1 MKKRKCILCAVMLS
15 MLLPISVSAHP
26 GRTDS
31 SGGHHDYKNRS
42 GLGNY
47 HYHHG
52 MGAHLHPGGVC
63 PYGGGTVSSY
73 TPPTPPKP
81 SISVNNPPNQLYIGD
96 SSGLNIT
103 LSNAPQNT
111 LSITSSNPNV
121 VRVNPDN
128 TLTAVG
134 AGDTTI
140 TVSASGADNQ
150 AFVITVNT
158 VPVET
163 ITIKNPTD
171 RLQLN
176 NTIVFETEV
185 LPNNATDKTVTWKS
199 ENEEIAIVTDEGA
212 VVGKK
217 PGKTKIICEAV
228 SGAKTEIELEVYEI
242 FPESIKL
249 EVNEIELECLDTYEL
264 DVKIMPETANNK
276 NYSIHSE
283 NSEIAKIVNKKIEAV
298 SDGETNIVIKTD
310 NNLEK
315 KLPIKV
321 YHVPTDDIQIDDS
334 KTDYFIDL
342 LSIKLLDKRENINLE
357 TVIYPNNATFT
368 NSEWKSSNEN
378 IIAIRK
384 NKPYIEGMG
393 RVTLTSTTFDKD
405 SDSITIF
412 VIDRDIALL
421 IIFAIS
427 IIIVFG
433 TGCIIYKYKKNI
445 MVIKNNL
452 ILKLKHTNV

>member
-1 MKKRKCILCAVMLS
+1 MR
-15 MLLPISVSAHP
+15 
-26 GRTDS
+26 
-31 SGGHHDYKNRS
+31 
-42 GLGNY
+42 
-47 HYHHG
+47 
-52 MGAHLHPGGVC
+52 
-63 PYGGGTVSSY
+63 
-73 TPPTPPKP
+73 
-81 SISVNNPPNQLYIGD
+81 
-96 SSGLNIT
+96 
-103 LSNAPQNT
+103 
-111 LSITSSNPNV
+111 
-121 VRVNPDN
+121 
-128 TLTAVG
+128 
-134 AGDTTI
+134 
-140 TVSASGADNQ
+140 
-150 AFVITVNT
+150 
-158 VPVET
+158 
-163 ITIKNPTD
+163 
-171 RLQLN
+171 
-176 NTIVFETEV
+176 
-185 LPNNATDKTVTWKS
+185 
-199 ENEEIAIVTDEGA
+199 
-212 VVGKK
+212 
-217 PGKTKIICEAV
+217 
-228 SGAKTEIELEVYEI
+228 
-242 FPESIKL
+242 
-249 EVNEIELECLDTYEL
+249 
-264 DVKIMPETANNK
+264 
-276 NYSIHSE
+276 
-283 NSEIAKIVNKKIEAV
+283 
-298 SDGETNIVIKTD
+298 
-310 NNLEK
+310 K